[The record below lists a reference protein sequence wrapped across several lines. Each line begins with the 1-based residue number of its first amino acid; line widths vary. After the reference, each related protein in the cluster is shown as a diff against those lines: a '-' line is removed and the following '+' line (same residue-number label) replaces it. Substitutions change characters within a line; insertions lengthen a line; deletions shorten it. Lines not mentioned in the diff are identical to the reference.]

1 MLSNQIEQEID
12 NTIKV
17 ICGLIQDSAKNSGIS
32 GEIDIPELVKAL
44 AELISARRS

>member
-17 ICGLIQDSAKNSGIS
+17 ICELIQGSVKNSGMS
-32 GEIDIPELVKAL
+32 GVIDIPELVKAL
-44 AELISARRS
+44 ADLISARRS